1 MLKEGKAYRCFCA
14 KEQLHEYDKA
24 GFRGPAEQRAS
35 NPCIHISPEES
46 EERASKGETYAV
58 IFKSSATP
66 VQVKDMVYR
75 EFRNAKPEAEFVI
88 RKQDGFPTYH
98 LANVVD
104 DHLMKVTHVIR
115 GAEWLISTPRHVDLY
130 NAFGWEPP
138 QFAHV
143 GLLVDTERQKLSKR
157 HQGVTMDWYKERKI
171 VPDALLNFAALL
183 GWAPKDRTQSE
194 FMTLEDMVRKF
205 HLKFTKGDI
214 MVTMPKL
221 DFLREKHGAHLV
233 EQEPRDDAKVQEYVT
248 RPLIRAINKFT
259 SHGEVA
265 TRENFGLE
273 PDEPL
278 PSMTALTAAA
288 YDQERRTITDP
299 AYFLQAMRFT
309 KSVAWKPKT
318 FLSDYKWLLWQVPEE
333 VLVRTMREIA
343 KTYKGLTIYMTS
355 YDPVGV
361 LEFIQ
366 HRLENIRPGAWTVE
380 DLKAVLKNLDKGVQ
394 RNIEAKGKA
403 NKDNIYAPLQWALL
417 AGHNGPAVWEQM
429 VFLGREETTRR
440 IKLATEVARKVALE
454 TPTPDEAKETEVT
467 ESKDEVKVTT
477 EEVKETEEA
486 PKKTEDEVKEN

>member
-1 MLKEGKAYRCFCA
+1 LLKEGKAYRCFCA
-14 KEQLHEYDKA
+14 KEQLHEFDKS
-24 GFRGPAEQRAS
+24 GSHIPAEQRAS

-46 EERASKGETYAV
+46 EERASKGETHAV
-58 IFKSSATP
+58 IFKASATP
-66 VQVKDMVYR
+66 VKVKDMVYR
-75 EFRNAKPEAEFVI
+75 EFRNAKPEFEFVI

-104 DHLMKVTHVIR
+104 DHLMKITHVIR

-138 QFAHV
+138 RFAHV
-143 GLLVDTERQKLSKR
+143 GLLVDAERQKLSKR

-171 VPDALLNFAALL
+171 APDALLNFAALL
-183 GWAPKDRTQSE
+183 GWAPRDRTDSE

-221 DFLREKHGAHLV
+221 DFLREKHGVHLV
-233 EQEPRDDAKVQEYVT
+233 EQEPRDDAKVREYVT
-248 RPLIRAINKFT
+248 RPLIKAINKFT
-259 SHGEVA
+259 SHGESA

-278 PSMTALTAAA
+278 PNMTALAAA
-288 YDQERRTITDP
+288 AFNPHTGIINDDM
-299 AYFLQAMRFT
+299 YFFKAMRFT
-309 KSVAWKPKT
+309 KVVAWEPKL

-333 VLVRTMREIA
+333 VLVRTWREIS
-343 KTYKGLTIYMTS
+343 KTYKGLTIYKTS

-366 HRLENIRPGAWTVE
+366 HRLENMHPEAWTIE
-380 DLKAVLKNLDKGVQ
+380 DLKAVIKRLDKHVE
-394 RNIEAKGKA
+394 RNIEDKGKG
-403 NKDNIYAPLQWALL
+403 NKDNIYTPLQWALI

-429 VFLGREETTRR
+429 VFLGRAETTRR
-440 IKLATEVARKVALE
+440 IKLATEVARKMALE
-454 TPTPDEAKETEVT
+454 TPNPDEAKETEVT
-467 ESKDEVKVTT
+467 ESKNEVKVTT
-477 EEVKETEEA
+477 EEVKETEET
-486 PKKTEDEVKEN
+486 PKKTEAGVKEN